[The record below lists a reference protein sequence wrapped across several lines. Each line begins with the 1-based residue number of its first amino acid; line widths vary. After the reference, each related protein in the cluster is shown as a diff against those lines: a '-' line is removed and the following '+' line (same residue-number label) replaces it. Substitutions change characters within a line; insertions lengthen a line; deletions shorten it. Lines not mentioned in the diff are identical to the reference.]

1 MRIKYFLLIILLPFI
16 TLFGQTASNY
26 FPSQTGYKW
35 YYKSVPLDSVN
46 NPMDSLSFYGI
57 DSFAVAEPFNGR
69 TANIVVSKTGGIN
82 IINALPFSDSL
93 YFSFDGSNGYEY
105 FNPELVSGL
114 IGSIDTTLGIDF
126 FNFFNSLE
134 GWYSYYRFS
143 AAVSDD
149 YQVFKKDTTVI
160 IDSANV
166 PLRFELYGMRLADE
180 TISTAIGSFNCKKF
194 LLERRLSYLLFNIIP
209 VKILGVEETVWLAPD
224 NWKVKSYVPSTFV
237 DFSEFGFPEFTVP
250 GLETNIINPI
260 TSIEEGISQVN
271 DFGLFQ
277 NYPNPFNPST
287 SIKYAIASNQFVQL
301 KVYNLLGREIATL
314 VNEYKPAGIY
324 EVEFTIAQESIP
336 AIASG
341 IYFYQLK
348 TENVV
353 YTKKMVLVK

>member
-126 FNFFNSLE
+126 
-134 GWYSYYRFS
+134 
-143 AAVSDD
+143 
-149 YQVFKKDTTVI
+149 
-160 IDSANV
+160 
-166 PLRFELYGMRLADE
+166 
-180 TISTAIGSFNCKKF
+180 
-194 LLERRLSYLLFNIIP
+194 
-209 VKILGVEETVWLAPD
+209 
-224 NWKVKSYVPSTFV
+224 
-237 DFSEFGFPEFTVP
+237 
-250 GLETNIINPI
+250 
-260 TSIEEGISQVN
+260 
-271 DFGLFQ
+271 
-277 NYPNPFNPST
+277 
-287 SIKYAIASNQFVQL
+287 
-301 KVYNLLGREIATL
+301 
-314 VNEYKPAGIY
+314 
-324 EVEFTIAQESIP
+324 
-336 AIASG
+336 
-341 IYFYQLK
+341 
-348 TENVV
+348 
-353 YTKKMVLVK
+353 